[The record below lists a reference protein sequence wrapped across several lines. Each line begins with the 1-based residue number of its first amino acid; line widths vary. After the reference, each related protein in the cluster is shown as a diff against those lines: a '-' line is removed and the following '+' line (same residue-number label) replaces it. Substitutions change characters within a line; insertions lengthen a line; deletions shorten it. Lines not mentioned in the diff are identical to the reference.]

1 MSEGL
6 HRDLSEVVRRL
17 MDRATDD
24 QPRTG
29 VALARA
35 LASHSPV
42 VSNKLRGRRRWSLE
56 DFFALAQAYDLT
68 PGALAEMMTEVR
80 AHRERLDTITG

>member
-1 MSEGL
+1 MTEGL

-24 QPRTG
+24 QPGTG

-35 LASHSPV
+35 LDSHPPV
-42 VSNKLRGRRRWSLE
+42 VSNKIRGRRRWSLE
-56 DFFALAQAYDLT
+56 DFFALAQAYDLA
-68 PGALAEMMTEVR
+68 PGALAQMMTEVR
-80 AHRERLDTITG
+80 THRERLDTITR

>member
-24 QPRTG
+24 QPGTG

-35 LASHSPV
+35 LDSHPPV
-42 VSNKLRGRRRWSLE
+42 VSNKIRGRRRWSLE
-56 DFFALAQAYDLT
+56 DFLLWHRH
-68 PGALAEMMTEVR
+68 MTSR
-80 AHRERLDTITG
+80 QGPLRR